1 MKLSEKQL
9 DVMNGLMYFSEITVS
24 SSYGR
29 TVKSLENKGLIR
41 VLLSTGSSYVLKLI
55 K

>member
-9 DVMNGLMYFSEITVS
+9 DIMNGLNHFSEITVS

-29 TVKSLENKGLIR
+29 TVKSLENKGLLR
-41 VLLSTGSSYVLKLI
+41 VLLSNGNTYVLKLI